1 MVSLQLVYIIEIDEL
16 MEIMGA
22 VLIEGCKWCG
32 KSTTGLYH
40 GKSTTGLYH
49 AKSVIEFQNPDR
61 KQEYDN
67 IRNTKPSLF
76 LNGEK
81 PRMFDE
87 WQMYPVVWDSVRTD
101 VDHTGLKGQYILTGS
116 AKPSEGETMHT
127 GTGRIS
133 RVLMRPMSLFESK
146 ESTGDVSFSDILAG
160 KDISGVSKL
169 SLEDIASIIVRGGW
183 PASISIK
190 SDAKYR
196 IAKEY
201 VKSLIHEEV
210 RSVDGVER
218 NTEKMQN
225 VLRSLA
231 RNISTQVSNSTIEAD
246 IKNNF
251 DNDISRPTLTDYL
264 NTLEKLFVIEDVKAT
279 NLNLRSKYALRTKP
293 KKYFVDPSIATA
305 ILDLKPMDLINDL
318 NTFGFMFESLCI
330 RDLKIYTESLG
341 GDVTF
346 YRDERGF
353 EVDAILRM
361 PSGKWGAIEI
371 KLGAGYIDE
380 AANNLL
386 KFKEHVDIKKCGE
399 PSFLLVLTGT
409 NYSYKRDDG
418 VYVVSIGTLKN

>member
-1 MVSLQLVYIIEIDEL
+1 MKYLPRIVDSEIDEL

-32 KSTTGLYH
+32 KSTTG
-40 GKSTTGLYH
+40 SYH
-49 AKSVIEFQNPDR
+49 AKSIIEFQNPDR
-61 KQEYDN
+61 KQEYDE

-87 WQMYPVVWDSVRTD
+87 WQMYPVVWDSIRTD
-101 VDHTGLKGQYILTGS
+101 VDHSGKKGQYLLTGS

-133 RVLMRPMSLFESK
+133 RVLMRPMSLYESG
-146 ESTGDVSFSDILAG
+146 ESTGEVSFKDILEG
-160 KDISGVSKL
+160 KDIAGVSKL

-183 PASISIK
+183 PASIEVK

-196 IAKEY
+196 FAKEY

-210 RSVDGVER
+210 KKVDGIER
-218 NTEKMQN
+218 NPEKMQN

-231 RNISTQVSNSTIEAD
+231 RNISTSVSNSTIEGD
-246 IKNNF
+246 VKNNF
-251 DNDISRPTLTDYL
+251 DDDISRPTLTDYL
-264 NTLEKLFVIEDVKAT
+264 NTLEKLFVIEDINAT
-279 NLNLRSKYALRTKP
+279 NLNFRSKYALRTKP

-305 ILDLKPMDLINDL
+305 ILEMKPNDLIKDL
-318 NTFGFMFESLCI
+318 NTFGLMFESLCM
-330 RDLKIYTESLG
+330 RDLKIYTQSYG
-341 GDVTF
+341 GDITF
-346 YRDERGF
+346 YRDEKDF
-353 EVDAILRM
+353 EVDAILRTS
-361 PSGKWGAIEI
+361 SGKWGAIEI

-386 KFKEHVDIKKCGE
+386 KFKDRVNIEKCGE
-399 PSFLLVLTGT
+399 PSFLVVLTGAD
-409 NYSYKRDDG
+409 YSYKRDDG

>member
-1 MVSLQLVYIIEIDEL
+1 MKYLPRIVDKEIDEL

-22 VLIEGCKWCG
+22 ILIEGCKWC
-32 KSTTGLYH
+32 

-133 RVLMRPMSLFESK
+133 RVLMRPMSLFESS
-146 ESTGDVSFSDILAG
+146 ESTGEVSFGDILAG

-246 IKNNF
+246 IKNKF
-251 DNDISRPTLTDYL
+251 DDDISRPTLTDYL
-264 NTLEKLFVIEDVKAT
+264 NTLEKLFVIEDVNAT

>member
-1 MVSLQLVYIIEIDEL
+1 MKYLPRIVDKEIDEL

-22 VLIEGCKWCG
+22 ILIEGCKWC
-32 KSTTGLYH
+32 

-61 KQEYDN
+61 KEEYEN

-133 RVLMRPMSLFESK
+133 RVLMRPMSLFESS
-146 ESTGDVSFSDILAG
+146 ESTGEVSFGDILAG

-251 DNDISRPTLTDYL
+251 DDDISRPTLTDYL
-264 NTLEKLFVIEDVKAT
+264 NTLEKLFVIEDVNAT

-346 YRDERGF
+346 YRDEKGF

-409 NYSYKRDDG
+409 NYSYKRDDD

>member
-1 MVSLQLVYIIEIDEL
+1 MEYLPRIVDKEIDEL

-32 KSTTGLYH
+32 KSTTGFH
-40 GKSTTGLYH
+40 H
-49 AKSVIEFQNPDR
+49 AKSIIEFQNPDR
-61 KQEYDN
+61 KQEYDK
-67 IRNTKPSLF
+67 IKNTKPSLF

-87 WQMYPVVWDSVRTD
+87 WQMYPVVWDSIRTD

-146 ESTGDVSFSDILAG
+146 ESTGEVSFSDILDG
-160 KDISGVSKL
+160 KDISGVSQL
-169 SLEDIASIIVRGGW
+169 SLEDLASIIVRGGW
-183 PASISIK
+183 PASIEIK

-196 IAKEY
+196 FVKEY

-210 RSVDGVER
+210 KKVDGVAR
-218 NTEKMQN
+218 NPEKMQN

-231 RNISTQVSNSTIEAD
+231 RNISTQVSNSTIEGD
-246 IKNNF
+246 VRNSF
-251 DNDISRPTLTDYL
+251 DDDISRPTLTDYL
-264 NTLEKLFVIEDVKAT
+264 NTLEKLFVIEDVNAT
-279 NLNLRSKYALRTKP
+279 NLNFRSKYAIRTKP

-305 ILDLKPMDLINDL
+305 ILDIKPKDLINDL
-318 NTFGFMFESLCI
+318 NTFGLMFESLCI
-330 RDLKIYTESLG
+330 RDLKIYTESFG
-341 GDVTF
+341 GDITF
-346 YRDERGF
+346 YRDEKDF
-353 EVDAILRM
+353 EVDAILRTS
-361 PSGKWGAIEI
+361 SGKWGAIEI

-386 KFKEHVDIKKCGE
+386 KFKDRVDIKKCGE
-399 PSFLLVLTGT
+399 PSFLMVLTGT
-409 NYSYKRDDG
+409 DYSYKREDG

>member
-1 MVSLQLVYIIEIDEL
+1 MKYLPRIVDKEIDEL

-22 VLIEGCKWCG
+22 VLIEGCKCCG
-32 KSTTGLYH
+32 KSW
-40 GKSTTGLYH
+40 TGLYH

-133 RVLMRPMSLFESK
+133 RVLMRPMSLFESR
-146 ESTGDVSFSDILAG
+146 ESTGEVSFSDILAG

-246 IKNNF
+246 IKNRF
-251 DNDISRPTLTDYL
+251 DDDISRPTLTDYL